1 MNLDEMIKYDLVWY
15 RRLWRWLFPPK
26 KLAIKEL
33 GDISHKLT
41 KDAIPGDKVIMTTMG
56 NFKIRKNGRVILAVD
71 KGKKREHIRCTPI
84 NKTIYP

>member
-1 MNLDEMIKYDLVWY
+1 MT
-15 RRLWRWLFPPK
+15 
-26 KLAIKEL
+26 IKEL

-56 NFKIRKNGRVILAVD
+56 NFKIRKNGRVILAVG
-71 KGKKREHIRCTPI
+71 KGKEREYVRCTPT